1 MREFCADREK
11 LRKRGRNFKL
21 INARIDALQKDIDK
35 LEGEGE
41 D

>member
-1 MREFCADREK
+1 MREFCTDREK
-11 LRKRGRNFKL
+11 LRKRGRNLKP

-35 LEGEGE
+35 LKGEGE

>member
-11 LRKRGRNFKL
+11 LRKRGRNLKP

-35 LEGEGE
+35 LKGEGE